1 MVDDFRELLL
11 PVNKADYTYDEK
23 HYGYLLSMMKK
34 FDLCY
39 TPDDRHL
46 LIPSAFGKVPKVSTA
61 SSGEKVYALIFCSLN
76 LICRLALIHRFTAQ
90 KMPEALENNYWYT
103 GIVIKDSKTN
113 TLAMV
118 HADKEAKRIY
128 IRIKGDSQLGMW
140 EHVRRDIA
148 AIASSYAKIPYDELV
163 LLDEQSESVVNYED
177 LVSHVKAQKQ
187 VYFHPKL
194 QRDFNVGYLI
204 GLFEP
209 KENTTGKIIKGEIIL
224 NEREHNIA
232 CSANLLF

>member
-1 MVDDFRELLL
+1 
-11 PVNKADYTYDEK
+11 
-23 HYGYLLSMMKK
+23 MMKK

-46 LIPSAFGKVPKVSTA
+46 LIPSAFGKVPKVEYSEFR
-61 SSGEKVYALIFCSLN
+61 GEAVRTYILQFKAYMP
-76 LICRLALIHRFTAQ
+76 LALIHRFTAQ

-128 IRIKGDSQLGMW
+128 IRIKGDSQLAMW

-177 LVSHVKAQKQ
+177 LVSHVVELCEKKAAEIEA
-187 VYFHPKL
+187 
-194 QRDFNVGYLI
+194 QRNGGAVPL
-204 GLFEP
+204 E
-209 KENTTGKIIKGEIIL
+209 
-224 NEREHNIA
+224 A
-232 CSANLLF
+232 AQ